1 MLYVN
6 FTSKKAMNIF
16 ITLKV
21 LSYSHTIRMTA
32 AVKNTTV
39 DIYIYIYTFHPNLT
53 SMVLSLFRCFLVCLL
68 IHQL

>member
-39 DIYIYIYTFHPNLT
+39 DIYIYIY
-53 SMVLSLFRCFLVCLL
+53 
-68 IHQL
+68 IHISPQPH

>member
-6 FTSKKAMNIF
+6 FPSKKAMNIF

-39 DIYIYIYTFHPNLT
+39 DIYIYIYTHFTPT
-53 SMVLSLFRCFLVCLL
+53 SLAWCYHYLDAFWFVC
-68 IHQL
+68 